1 MGGFPLLALV
11 VAVALAVAV
20 AVVVAS
26 SCESFVVVPAVF
38 ALILVRSF
46 DYQKLQHGPQQVFPR
61 ILQVSM
67 AEQIL
72 KLGMHYLLQP
82 KN

>member
-1 MGGFPLLALV
+1 MGGFPLLVLV

-20 AVVVAS
+20 AVAS
-26 SCESFVVVPAVF
+26 SYESFVVVPAVF

-46 DYQKLQHGPQQVFPR
+46 DYQKLQHEPQQVFPR

>member
-1 MGGFPLLALV
+1 MGGFPLLVLV

-26 SCESFVVVPAVF
+26 SCESVVVPAVF

-46 DYQKLQHGPQQVFPR
+46 DYQKLQHEPQQVFPR

-67 AEQIL
+67 AE
-72 KLGMHYLLQP
+72 
-82 KN
+82 

>member
-1 MGGFPLLALV
+1 MDGFPLLALV

-26 SCESFVVVPAVF
+26 SCESFVVVPVVF

-67 AEQIL
+67 AE
-72 KLGMHYLLQP
+72 
-82 KN
+82 